1 MIYCRRIQWA
11 FLFEGERSKIINSK
25 KMLHAFRSEEKH
37 NCVTIKSLLRIS
49 IQLQFLLLNKNANLK
64 KKMQYRRNFFNGGNV
79 L

>member
-1 MIYCRRIQWA
+1 
-11 FLFEGERSKIINSK
+11 
-25 KMLHAFRSEEKH
+25 MLHAFRSEEKH
-37 NCVTIKSLLRIS
+37 KCVTIKSLLRIS